1 MVKIDLLFPFLRLI
15 LTRKAHHT
23 PPRWSLEWPG
33 SIDDAPEVLD
43 WIQVWGM
50 DRSVNSYNSF
60 VIPPATSWDRK
71 NSEVTGPT
79 VGLMISFQTGTLE
92 IHATLQRYALSS
104 ATHHQTWPTG
114 NCSRHQIILHRVS
127 RLSHVCSVWTS
138 CHLWRDQAASGKSA
152 KSAVLQGDVAEG
164 CQQSAQVPT
173 SRYQALLPPFLLVSD
188 GLGGNLHRSSMS
200 EVTLWGFGSASHAQ
214 CNSVAVAAP
223 RQPATL

>member
-23 PPRWSLEWPG
+23 PPGWSLEWPG
-33 SIDDAPEVLD
+33 SIDDVPEVLD

-60 VIPPATSWDRK
+60 IIPPATSWDRR
-71 NSEVTGPT
+71 NSEPTAPT
-79 VGLMISFQTGTLE
+79 VGLMISSQTGTLE
-92 IHATLQRYALSS
+92 IHATLQRYALPS

-127 RLSHVCSVWTS
+127 RLSHVCSVWTG
-138 CHLWRDQAASGKSA
+138 CHLWRDQGASGKSA

-164 CQQSAQVPT
+164 CQ
-173 SRYQALLPPFLLVSD
+173 
-188 GLGGNLHRSSMS
+188 HRSPLLDIRPFYHPSCLFQMVWVETCTEAPCQRLLCGGLAVLLMLS
-200 EVTLWGFGSASHAQ
+200 VT
-214 CNSVAVAAP
+214 V
-223 RQPATL
+223 